1 MQKWPVPSG
10 GQHFV
15 LNSDQRSSVLPNA
28 TSHRGGTTSQ
38 FHQPGQESYSFHGG
52 GASGSGGSMRPPV
65 PLPTMFSVSDWFCKL
80 ANLLSKIVETFFE
93 ELTIKHLDHWALP
106 IQVWFTLKFRNM
118 MYQLDQFLGNV
129 HLPTPK
135 TLNFTLQ
142 AKQRDKFQS

>member
-28 TSHRGGTTSQ
+28 TTHRGGTTSQ

-65 PLPTMFSVSDWFCKL
+65 PLPTMFSVSVID
-80 ANLLSKIVETFFE
+80 LSNWLIYLVK
-93 ELTIKHLDHWALP
+93 
-106 IQVWFTLKFRNM
+106 
-118 MYQLDQFLGNV
+118 
-129 HLPTPK
+129 
-135 TLNFTLQ
+135 
-142 AKQRDKFQS
+142 